1 MWLDAFRK
9 LNLIN
14 IIQMYFKNR
23 TDKETQQY
31 KANIK
36 YTGIVWDSF
45 YIIIENAWVE
55 DISRK
60 DWVQINKRM
69 CKETFNVCVCI

>member
-1 MWLDAFRK
+1 MQLDAFRR

-23 TDKETQQY
+23 TDKEMQQY

-36 YTGIVWDSF
+36 YTGIV
-45 YIIIENAWVE
+45 
-55 DISRK
+55 
-60 DWVQINKRM
+60 
-69 CKETFNVCVCI
+69 

>member
-14 IIQMYFKNR
+14 IIKMYFKNR
-23 TDKETQQY
+23 TDKGTQQY

-36 YTGIVWDSF
+36 YTGIV
-45 YIIIENAWVE
+45 
-55 DISRK
+55 
-60 DWVQINKRM
+60 
-69 CKETFNVCVCI
+69 

>member
-1 MWLDAFRK
+1 
-9 LNLIN
+9 
-14 IIQMYFKNR
+14 MYFKNR

-45 YIIIENAWVE
+45 YIIIENALNHLIC
-55 DISRK
+55 D
-60 DWVQINKRM
+60 
-69 CKETFNVCVCI
+69 

>member
-1 MWLDAFRK
+1 MLLDAFRK

-23 TDKETQQY
+23 TYKGTQQY

-36 YTGIVWDSF
+36 YIGTVRDSI
-45 YIIIENAWVE
+45 YIIN
-55 DISRK
+55 
-60 DWVQINKRM
+60 
-69 CKETFNVCVCI
+69 